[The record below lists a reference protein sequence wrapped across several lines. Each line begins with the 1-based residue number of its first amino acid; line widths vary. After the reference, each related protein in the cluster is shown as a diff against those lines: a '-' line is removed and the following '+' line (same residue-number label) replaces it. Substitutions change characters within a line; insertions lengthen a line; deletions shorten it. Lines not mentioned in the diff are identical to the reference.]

1 MQTLACMFAYKYL
14 PEFITYILPRC
25 YILCS
30 FAIIYVAKENMA
42 LPIPGKPVRG
52 SKTGQPIMAL
62 LDLLG
67 RSWSMGIVWHLYRGP
82 STFRKL
88 QEYCESISPTTLNKR
103 LKELKDSYLIERTL
117 DGYALTRYGKELY
130 ELLAPLGG
138 WAKIWAKNFK

>member
-1 MQTLACMFAYKYL
+1 M
-14 PEFITYILPRC
+14 
-25 YILCS
+25 S
-30 FAIIYVAKENMA
+30 

-52 SKTGQPIMAL
+52 SKSGAPIMAL

-67 RSWSMGIVWHLYRGP
+67 RSWAMGIVWHLYNGP

-103 LKELKDSYLIERTL
+103 LKELKDSYLIERTVE
-117 DGYALTRYGKELY
+117 GYALTEHGKELF
-130 ELLAPLGG
+130 ELIEPLGA